1 MSITE
6 ATNDLRKENPSNKRD
21 METEEIQKLNRG
33 LENLPQK
40 ELYVV
45 AKIIK
50 KRGVPQKQNNEKLQL
65 DINNI
70 EVIKTGNPE
79 QKLIFSSSNGL
90 FMQYPKN

>member
-70 EVIKTGNPE
+70 EVIKTGG
-79 QKLIFSSSNGL
+79 SMSVVGCCGL
-90 FMQYPKN
+90 RTKVRSCRP